1 MKNLIKNIKELFQIM
16 SPKQKKKYF
25 LNLFFFL
32 FAALLEFLGISLV
45 FALLT
50 IIVSDVSSFKIPLL
64 DFDIHFQSKKL
75 ILFYVIFLYLLKSL
89 FLSFYYWYQNKFV
102 FDFEASI
109 SKKLFY
115 GYLKGSSLFHS
126 NFDSSD
132 LIRNITV
139 ESGQLA
145 GGILMTSLE
154 IFRNVFLFLFLIFFL
169 LFIDPYLTIATLI
182 ILFLIAFLY
191 QFIISKKNLLWGKI
205 RQIQTGLRL
214 KKLQEGLLGF
224 ESIKILKKEYFFFK
238 RFVPHQEK
246 INEIRLKQTFFQN
259 FPRIWLEFIA
269 VFSMV
274 ILILFIQ
281 KNQQS
286 FIDFIP
292 VLGTLSIV
300 IIRIIPSLNNL
311 INNLQSFDYSREAIK
326 KITADFFYF
335 QSERIEFGN
344 FENTEVKSIDFKK
357 NINLQ
362 NISFKYPGSKNYI
375 FNNLNLDIFF
385 NKSIGIY
392 GESGSGKSTLI
403 EIILGLLKPLKGNIK
418 IDNYNVTENLSD
430 FNSIIGYVPQ
440 KVFIFDD
447 SLKKNI
453 TFQNELDSEQEKNYN
468 FVLEITNLQKL
479 NTNLENSQNNNLGEL
494 GSKISGGEKQ
504 RIAIAR
510 ALYRKSRILIFDEVT
525 KSLDLDNKDNIN
537 KIIQNLLGKKTII
550 NISHFRDELKNFD
563 EIYQIQ
569 SGKMIKK

>member
-1 MKNLIKNIKELFQIM
+1 M
-16 SPKQKKKYF
+16 
-25 LNLFFFL
+25 
-32 FAALLEFLGISLV
+32 
-45 FALLT
+45 
-50 IIVSDVSSFKIPLL
+50 
-64 DFDIHFQSKKL
+64 
-75 ILFYVIFLYLLKSL
+75 
-89 FLSFYYWYQNKFV
+89 
-102 FDFEASI
+102 
-109 SKKLFY
+109 
-115 GYLKGSSLFHS
+115 
-126 NFDSSD
+126 
-132 LIRNITV
+132 
-139 ESGQLA
+139 
-145 GGILMTSLE
+145 
-154 IFRNVFLFLFLIFFL
+154 
-169 LFIDPYLTIATLI
+169 
-182 ILFLIAFLY
+182 
-191 QFIISKKNLLWGKI
+191 LWGKI

-335 QSERIEFGN
+335 QSEKIEFGN

>member
-1 MKNLIKNIKELFQIM
+1 MKRFIENIKYLFHIM

-32 FAALLEFLGISLV
+32 FAASLEFLGISLV

-50 IIVSDVSSFKIPLL
+50 IIISDVSSFKIPLL
-64 DFDIHFQSKKL
+64 DFDIHLQSKKL
-75 ILFYVIFLYLLKSL
+75 ILFSVIFLYLLKSL

-102 FDFEASI
+102 FDFETSI

-115 GYLKGSSLFHS
+115 GYLKSTTLFHS
-126 NFDSSD
+126 KFDSSD

-154 IFRNVFLFLFLIFFL
+154 TFRNIFLFLFLIFFL
-169 LFIDPYLTIATLI
+169 LIINPYLTIATSL
-182 ILFLIAFLY
+182 ILFLVALIY
-191 QFIISKKNLLWGKI
+191 QTIISKKNLLWGKM

-224 ESIKILKKEYFFFK
+224 ETIKVLKKEYFFFK

-246 INEIRLKQTFFQN
+246 VNEIRLKQTFFQN

-274 ILILFIQ
+274 ILILYIQ

-292 VLGTLSIV
+292 VLGALSLV
-300 IIRIIPSLNNL
+300 IIRIIPSINNL

-326 KITADFFYF
+326 KIIADFSYF
-335 QSERIEFGN
+335 QSEQIKFDNLEK
-344 FENTEVKSIDFKK
+344 TQIKSIDFKK
-357 NINLQ
+357 NIILQ
-362 NISFKYPGSKNYI
+362 NISFKYPGSKNFI
-375 FNNLNLDIFF
+375 FNNLNLEILL
-385 NKSIGIY
+385 NRSIGIY

-418 IDNYNVTENLSD
+418 IDDYDVTENLSD

-440 KVFIFDD
+440 KVFIYDD

-453 TFQNELDSEQEKNYN
+453 TFEDELDSEKEKNYN
-468 FVLEITNLQKL
+468 NALEITNLQKL
-479 NTNLENSQNNNLGEL
+479 NVNLENSENINLGEL

-510 ALYRKSRILIFDEVT
+510 ALYKKSRILIFDEVT
-525 KSLDLDNKDNIN
+525 KSLDFENKNNIN
-537 KIIQNLLGKKTII
+537 KIIHNLLGKKTII
-550 NISHFRDELKNFD
+550 NISHFEDELKNFD
-563 EIYQIQ
+563 EIYRIQ
-569 SGKMIKK
+569 SGKIIKK

>member
-1 MKNLIKNIKELFQIM
+1 MKNFVENIKDLFKIM
-16 SPKQKKKYF
+16 SSKQKKKYF

-32 FAALLEFLGISLV
+32 VAALLELLGISLV

-50 IIVSDVSSFKIPLL
+50 ILVSDVGSFKVPLL
-64 DFDIHFQSKKL
+64 NFDFYFQSK
-75 ILFYVIFLYLLKSL
+75 ILVLSYVTFLYLLKSL
-89 FLSFYYWYQNKFV
+89 FLSFYYWYQNKYV

-126 NFDSSD
+126 KFDSSA

-154 IFRNVFLFLFLIFFL
+154 TFRNIFLFLFLIFFL
-169 LFIDPYLTIATLI
+169 LFIDTYLTIITLV
-182 ILFLIAFLY
+182 ILFLISYIY
-191 QFIISKKNLLWGKI
+191 QSVISKKNLFWGKD

-238 RFVPHQEK
+238 RFVPHLEK
-246 INEIRLKQTFFQN
+246 INLIRLKQTFFQS
-259 FPRIWLEFIA
+259 FPKIWLEFIA
-269 VFSMV
+269 VFLMV
-274 ILILFIQ
+274 ILILYIQ
-281 KNQQS
+281 KNQQN
-286 FIDFIP
+286 FIEIIP
-292 VLGTLSIV
+292 ILGALSLV
-300 IIRIIPSLNNL
+300 IIRIIPSVNNL
-311 INNLQSFDYSREAIK
+311 INNLQSSDYSREAIT
-326 KITADFFYF
+326 KIKEDFAYF
-335 QSERIEFGN
+335 QSEKIEFEN
-344 FENTEVKSIDFKK
+344 LENTKVKSVDFKK

-418 IDNYNVTENLSD
+418 IDNYDVTGSLSD

-440 KVFIFDD
+440 KVFIYDD

-453 TFQNELDSEQEKNYN
+453 TFENELDSEQEKNYN
-468 FVLEITNLQKL
+468 YALEITNLQNL

-525 KSLDLDNKDNIN
+525 KSLDLENKDNIN

-550 NISHFRDELKNFD
+550 NISHFEDELKNFD